1 MCTAA
6 REATAVPFQLQ
17 DAHAVNK
24 CDKAVS
30 VQPLGPQDRLE
41 SPLVLENMKEG
52 MTQLL
57 AEHTCPLYLQNKACT
72 RSGHITTV
80 TL

>member
-1 MCTAA
+1 MK
-6 REATAVPFQLQ
+6 
-17 DAHAVNK
+17 K

-41 SPLVLENMKEG
+41 SSLMLESMKEG

-57 AEHTCPLYLQNKACT
+57 AEHKCPLYLQNKAY
-72 RSGHITTV
+72 SGHFTMS